1 MEEEEKKEEEG
12 ALGASVRV
20 RAGAGVPCW
29 GHQDSAKMGAVRY
42 SLGCPRA

>member
-20 RAGAGVPCW
+20 RAGQVSHVGGIGTLLRW
-29 GHQDSAKMGAVRY
+29 GQ
-42 SLGCPRA
+42 